1 MDVLA
6 IDDAVNANATIEF
19 NGANVLARSKGND
32 AVDANPAGGWPPSFM
47 GGVGGGSPAIIIR
60 GGTVYAWSQV
70 GSPEEGLDS
79 DFAPIAIEG
88 GTVFTVGGLMGD
100 MPSVPTKET
109 AKKPT
114 VLLTGLNVVKDEPI
128 YINDESGK
136 TIFTV
141 TIPFSL
147 RGSGTLVANP
157 AFKLG
162 STYTL
167 KTKDYEKTFTFSEPF
182 TAFPFQFRRQ

>member
-1 MDVLA
+1 
-6 IDDAVNANATIEF
+6 
-19 NGANVLARSKGND
+19 
-32 AVDANPAGGWPPSFM
+32 
-47 GGVGGGSPAIIIR
+47 
-60 GGTVYAWSQV
+60 
-70 GSPEEGLDS
+70 
-79 DFAPIAIEG
+79 
-88 GTVFTVGGLMGD
+88 MGD
-100 MPSVPTKET
+100 MPSVPTNET
-109 AKKPT
+109 AKQPT

-136 TIFTV
+136 TIFTI

-147 RGSGTLVANP
+147 RQSATIVANP